1 VVDMAGGPVF
11 SFGWQNGA
19 FVPAD
24 TVTLP
29 LLAPGV
35 TYAAS
40 VFEGIRA
47 YTQGNGSGV
56 ALFRLDEHLDRLRR
70 SCEVLGLDDVPDP
83 AHMAKTVVE
92 LMERNTVAEDTY
104 IRLQV
109 YVDGDGEMT
118 ARGPTG
124 VAMLARPRPQLTAR
138 LETGIRCQ
146 VSSWRRIGDNASPPR
161 VKAAANYLNGRL
173 AGLQA
178 KVDGYDTALLLTE
191 DGQVA
196 EAPGACVLLVR
207 DRVLLAPPVTA
218 GILESLTRDT
228 VLRHARDMGFI
239 AQVLER
245 PVDRTELYA
254 ASEVMLVGTG
264 MEVTP
269 VVGIDRFAIGDGI
282 RGPVTQQL
290 QDLYFAAVRGTDP
303 TPDGWLTHVPNT
315 QESAT

>member
-1 VVDMAGGPVF
+1 MAGGPVF
-11 SFGWQNGA
+11 SLGWQNGA
-19 FVPAD
+19 FVPAGD
-24 TVTLP
+24 VTLP

-47 YTQGNGSGV
+47 YAQDAGQGI
-56 ALFRLDEHLDRLRR
+56 ALFRLEEHLDRLGR
-70 SCEVLGLDDVPDP
+70 SCEILGLDDIPDR
-83 AHMAKTVVE
+83 ADMVRSVVE
-92 LMERNTVAEDTY
+92 LMARNGVTEDTY

-124 VAMLARPRPQLTAR
+124 VAMLARPRPQLTER

-178 KVDGYDTALLLTE
+178 RADGYDTALLLTE

-207 DRVLLAPPVTA
+207 DGILLAPPVTA

-228 VLRHARDMGFI
+228 VLRHARDTRVV
-239 AQVLER
+239 AQVTER
-245 PVDRTELYA
+245 SVDRTELYA
-254 ASEVMLVGTG
+254 ACEVMLVGTG

-269 VVGIDRFAIGDGI
+269 VVGIDRFAVGGGI
-282 RGPVTQQL
+282 RGPVTQRL
-290 QDLYFAAVRGTDP
+290 QELYFAAVRGQSP
-303 TPDGWLTHVPNT
+303 TPDGWLTYVPNT

>member
-1 VVDMAGGPVF
+1 MAGGPVF
-11 SFGWQNGA
+11 SLGWQNGA
-19 FVPAD
+19 FVPAKD
-24 TVTLP
+24 VTLP

-47 YTQGNGSGV
+47 YAREDGTGV
-56 ALFRLDEHLDRLRR
+56 ALFRLEEHLDRLRR
-70 SCEVLGLDDVPDP
+70 SCEVLGLDEVPDP
-83 AHMAKTVVE
+83 VE
-92 LMERNTVAEDTY
+92 LAQIVLNLMARNGVTEDTY

-124 VAMLARPRPQLTAR
+124 VAILARPRPQLTAR
-138 LETGIRCQ
+138 LEAGIRCQ

-178 KVDGYDTALLLTE
+178 KADGYDTALLLTE

-207 DRVLLAPPVTA
+207 DGMLLTPPVTA

-228 VLRHARDMGFI
+228 ALRHAREMGLI
-239 AQVLER
+239 AQVVER

-264 MEVTP
+264 MEITP
-269 VVGIDRFAIGDGI
+269 VVGIDRFDIGNGA
-282 RGPVTQQL
+282 RGPVTQAL
-290 QDLYFAAVRGTDP
+290 QKLYFATVRGAAAA
-303 TPDGWLTHVPNT
+303 PDEWLTSIPNT
-315 QESAT
+315 QGVHT

>member
-1 VVDMAGGPVF
+1 MAGGAVF
-11 SFGWQNGA
+11 PLGWQNGA
-19 FVPAD
+19 FVPSE

-40 VFEGIRA
+40 VFEGVRA
-47 YTQGNGSGV
+47 YALADGSGV
-56 ALFRLDEHLDRLRR
+56 ALFRLGDHMDRLRR
-70 SCEVLGLDDVPDP
+70 SCDVLGLDDIPDP
-83 AHMAKTVVE
+83 AEMARAMVD
-92 LMERNTVAEDTY
+92 LMTRNRVTEDTY

-124 VAMLARPRPQLTAR
+124 TAMLARPRPQLTAR
-138 LETGIRCQ
+138 LKNGVRCQ

-178 KVDGYDTALLLTE
+178 RADGYDTALLLTE
-191 DGQVA
+191 TGQVA

-207 DRVLLAPPVTA
+207 DGVLLSPPVTA

-228 VLRHARDMGFI
+228 VLQQARALGVTT
-239 AQVLER
+239 QVIER

-264 MEVTP
+264 MELTP
-269 VVGIDRFAIGDGI
+269 VVGIDRFTIGDGTC
-282 RGPVTQQL
+282 GPVTQAL
-290 QDLYFAAVRGTDP
+290 QQAYFDTVRGISHA
-303 TPDGWLTHVPNT
+303 PDGWLTHIPKS
-315 QESAT
+315 QESAR

>member
-1 VVDMAGGPVF
+1 MAGGPVF
-11 SFGWQNGA
+11 FIGWQNGA
-19 FVPAD
+19 FVPSD
-24 TVTLP
+24 QVMLP

-47 YTQGNGSGV
+47 YALEGGGV
-56 ALFRLDEHLDRLRR
+56 ALFRLAEHLDRLWQ
-70 SCEVLGLDDVPDP
+70 SCAVLGLDEIPDP
-83 AHMAKTVVE
+83 KEMGHVITDLMA
-92 LMERNTVAEDTY
+92 RNNVTEDTY
-104 IRLQV
+104 IRIQV

-124 VAMLARPRPQLTAR
+124 IAILARPRPQLTAR
-138 LETGIRCQ
+138 LENGIRCQ

-178 KVDGYDTALLLTE
+178 KADGYDTALLLTE
-191 DGQVA
+191 NGQVA

-207 DRVLLAPPVTA
+207 DGAMLAPPVTA

-228 VLRHARDMGFI
+228 VLGQAREMGVTT
-239 AQVLER
+239 QVTER

-269 VVGIDRFAIGDGI
+269 VVAIDRFVVGTGT
-282 RGPVTQQL
+282 RGPVTKAL
-290 QDLYFAAVRGTDP
+290 QDRYFATVRGTHP
-303 TPDGWLTHVPNT
+303 APDGWLTQTT
-315 QESAT
+315 QESPT